1 MTRSY
6 AALKSFALSFSVLA
20 LAACSAAGDDDTQG
34 DDADQA
40 FSSNLATL
48 VDFEFDGELVTDSTW
63 GVRDKIDDQFL
74 YTIGHLNANR
84 SVGRL
89 DNLVVTNVKTTSL
102 GGGQTKVTYH
112 ARLPVAWGSKSN
124 IPSTYAFTLPK
135 NVSYSGLESFTS
147 KYKASCVDWGA
158 HDVDSGSMWYY
169 YRPKKSGCALDAS
182 DVVSMTATITTAA
195 NNTSGKYPE
204 YQKVWEDDVLEV
216 VSIFGKYEDGAT
228 ANDAGIDA
236 YNEFVGSVRGALSGA
251 TTVPAS
257 VAQNPGVATPDVT
270 FKATLPDGKKVVVT
284 ALLVDNVRTAGAAFD
299 ARYAQLSKTADVIMY
314 NGHAGLGQNVQALA
328 RKGQFLSNRYLLL
341 FMNGCDT
348 FAYVDGYLAQSRA
361 QLNPSDPT
369 GTKFMDIVTNA
380 MPAYFASDSEAS
392 MALVRGLMSTDKP
405 QTFEQMFKNIDSSQ
419 VVLVT
424 GEEDNAFTPG
434 MKIGSGGGGSTEPT
448 PVLDVSG
455 TVAKNGTRRFKAA
468 NLEAGSYT
476 FELTGSG
483 DADLYLRAGL
493 SPTTTSYDC
502 RSNGVGTSKETCQL
516 DVPAGATLYVG
527 VRGRATSS
535 SFRLVARKD

>member
-1 MTRSY
+1 MTRSF
-6 AALKSFALSFSVLA
+6 AALKTFTLSFSVLA
-20 LAACSAAGDDDTQG
+20 LAACSAAGDDADQG
-34 DDADQA
+34 TEQA

-74 YTIGHLNANR
+74 YTIGHLNTNR

-112 ARLPVAWGSKSN
+112 ARLPVAWGSKTN

-169 YRPKKSGCALDAS
+169 YRPTKSGCALDAN
-182 DVVSMTATITTAA
+182 DVVKTTATVTTAA
-195 NNTSGKYPE
+195 NNTTGKYPE

-236 YNEFVGSVRGALSGA
+236 YNAFVSSVRGTLAGA

-257 VAQNPGVATPDVT
+257 VPTSPGVATPDVT
-270 FKATLPDGKKVVVT
+270 FKATLADGKKVVVT

-348 FAYVDGYLAQSRA
+348 FAYVDGYLAQTRA

-369 GTKFMDIVTNA
+369 GTKYMDIVTNA
-380 MPAYFASDSEAS
+380 MPAYFASDAAAS

-434 MKIGSGGGGSTEPT
+434 MKIGSGGGTTEPT

-455 TVAKNGTRRFKAA
+455 TVAKNGTRRFKTGT
-468 NLEAGSYT
+468 LDAGSYT
-476 FELTGSG
+476 FDLSGSG

-493 SPTTTSYDC
+493 SPTTTSFDC
-502 RSNGVGTSKETCQL
+502 RSNTAGSSTETCDL
-516 DVPAGATLYVG
+516 TVPNGATVYVG
-527 VRGRATSS
+527 VRGRAAST
-535 SFRLVARKD
+535 FHLVAKKN